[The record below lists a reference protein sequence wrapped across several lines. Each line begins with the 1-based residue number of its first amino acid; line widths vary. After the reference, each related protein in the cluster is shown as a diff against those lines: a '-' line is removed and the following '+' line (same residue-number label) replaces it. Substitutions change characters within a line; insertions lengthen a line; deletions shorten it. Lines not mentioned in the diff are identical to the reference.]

1 MRRLLIISIKAAVSA
16 LLLWFAA
23 SRVDWTLAGGR
34 LRDADMVWGSLALVL
49 LIAQTAVLAL
59 RWREIVLQSGLSIT
73 MAQATR
79 YSFVGA
85 LFNQTMPSTVG
96 GDAARV
102 WLLGRESGAWSRAA
116 YSVIVDRAI
125 GLLVL
130 ALIVVVCLPWTLN
143 IIPAGTGRNSLLV
156 ISALGIFGLL
166 GVFIFDLIVPPRL
179 AAYRVVQHLL
189 GIALLAKRCLLV
201 YPANAAIS
209 FFSVLIHF
217 VTIVAVWMIAKSLLV
232 PIGFEQ
238 VFMLVPP
245 ILLVTAIPISIGGW
259 GIREGATVAAFSF
272 IGLPSTDGF
281 LVSIMLG
288 ILLFIVG
295 VVGGVLWILQQKRP
309 ALPAADEI
317 GGLQ

>member
-1 MRRLLIISIKAAVSA
+1 MRRLLVVLIKAAVSA

-23 SRVDWTLAGGR
+23 SRVDWAVAGGR
-34 LRDADMVWGSLALVL
+34 LRDADMVWGGLALIL
-49 LIAQTAVLAL
+49 LIAQTAVLAA
-59 RWREIVLQSGLSIT
+59 RWREIVLQSGLKIT
-73 MAQATR
+73 PVQAMR

-96 GDAARV
+96 GDAARF

-125 GLLVL
+125 GLLAL
-130 ALIVVVCLPWTLN
+130 ALIVVLCLPWTLN
-143 IIPAGTGRNSLLV
+143 IIPAGAGRNSLLV
-156 ISALGIFGLL
+156 SAML
-166 GVFIFDLIVPPRL
+166 GVCGLAGVFLFDLVVPPRL
-179 AAYRVVQHLL
+179 ASFRVVQHLL
-189 GIALLAKRCLLV
+189 GIALLAKRCLV
-201 YPANAAIS
+201 VFPANAAVG
-209 FFSVLIHF
+209 FFSVLIHV
-217 VTIVAVWMIAKSLLV
+217 VTIVAVWLIAKSLLV

-245 ILLVTAIPISIGGW
+245 IMLVTAIPVSIGGW

-272 IGLPSTDGF
+272 IGLPSVDGF
-281 LVSIMLG
+281 LVSVMLG

-295 VVGGVLWILQQKRP
+295 VVGGLLWILQQKRP
-309 ALPAADEI
+309 ALPAAGEI